1 MLVKH
6 RSELYELQG
15 ETMKL
20 KTSQG
25 LLALL
30 IIGLFIPGCGTIDEA
45 KENSPITENIT
56 VYGGSV
62 GGVWSLFTEG
72 VSEAVRRENPG
83 TSISAV
89 PGTVAGNVILV
100 DSEKADFAIAESLTA
115 RFASEGQPPFEEKHD
130 QIRAVAAVIPENTF
144 QMVAPQKAAFNSIK
158 DIVDG
163 NRGIRYSAGEKGAL
177 GDVMSAA
184 IFEAYGLTYE
194 DIEASGGEINFLSGG
209 KTFELMQ
216 DSRID
221 SLGKMVPIPAGDIME
236 ASATI
241 DMKLIDIGQPAI
253 DYLVDTYGV
262 APHLIKAG
270 SYDFQEEDYLTINT
284 PTILIT
290 HESMSD
296 EVVYHVTKSI
306 YNQLDYLYDVHNGF
320 KAVNDTTIIDTGG
333 VELHPGAEKFFK
345 EQGLLNN

>member
-1 MLVKH
+1 
-6 RSELYELQG
+6 
-15 ETMKL
+15 MKL
-20 KTSQG
+20 KKYHF
-25 LLALL
+25 L
-30 IIGLFIPGCGTIDEA
+30 IGLFIITILLSACGNENNTNESQEDSTITD
-45 KENSPITENIT
+45 NLT

-72 VSEAVRRENPG
+72 VSEAVRRANPG

-100 DSEKADFAIAESLTA
+100 DEGKADFAIAESLTA
-115 RFASEGQPPFEEKHD
+115 RFAYEGQEPFEEKHD
-130 QIRAVAAVIPENTF
+130 QIRAVAAIIPENTF
-144 QMVAPQKAAFNSIK
+144 QMVAPEKVDFNSIQ
-158 DIVDG
+158 DIVDQAIG
-163 NRGIRYSAGEKGAL
+163 VRYSAGEKGAL
-177 GDVMSAA
+177 GDVVSEA
-184 IFEAYGLTYE
+184 IFEAYDLSYD

-236 ASATI
+236 ASASI
-241 DMKLIDIGQPAI
+241 DMKFIEIGQPAI
-253 DYLVDTYGV
+253 DYLVDTYAV
-262 APHLIKAG
+262 DPYTIEAG
-270 SYDFQEEDYLTINT
+270 SYDFQTEDYLTINT

-290 HESMSD
+290 NESMSE
-296 EVVYHVTKSI
+296 EVVYQVTKSI
-306 YNQLDYLYDVHNGF
+306 YNQLDYLFDVHNGF
-320 KAVNDTTIIDTGG
+320 KAVNDETIVDTGG